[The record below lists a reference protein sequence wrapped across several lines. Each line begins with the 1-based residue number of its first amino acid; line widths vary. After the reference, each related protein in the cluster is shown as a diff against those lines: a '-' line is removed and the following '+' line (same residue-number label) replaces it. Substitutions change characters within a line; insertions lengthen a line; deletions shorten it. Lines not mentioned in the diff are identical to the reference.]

1 MANRMAYSFV
11 MLTVCLIC
19 CSGAAAVPVSET
31 TTTPIQQDK
40 QEQTLLLLDKFEM
53 EVGTETNILM
63 SVSSSSTS
71 VLPKTA
77 ETPVATTKF
86 QPSLVLNPLLSGLA
100 VEATSPATTEETQ
113 TVIGSVMDV
122 TATLNDTELNLET
135 TTAES
140 TAVSLTLPSP
150 TQSTTAQVTSTVHPT
165 YADVE
170 SSAESFDSGESSS
183 SYSSDS
189 KLAPTQ
195 SSSSTEDKNL
205 LPISTSPLPIPP
217 LWPWMLFILNG
228 NATVANRR
236 QRDLGTYLRLN
247 LAARLDADYNVSFY
261 FGFFFGSNMKTKL
274 SGIDTCRMWSSTG
287 SF

>member
-1 MANRMAYSFV
+1 MKFTSGTGLNQKLVAQLYFDCQTMANRMAYSIV

-40 QEQTLLLLDKFEM
+40 REKTLLLLDKFEM
-53 EVGTETNILM
+53 AVGTETDILM
-63 SVSSSSTS
+63 SVSSSSSTS
-71 VLPKTA
+71 ILPKTA
-77 ETPVATTKF
+77 EPPVATTKF
-86 QPSLVLNPLLSGLA
+86 HPSLVLNPLLSGLA
-100 VEATSPATTEETQ
+100 VDATSPATTEETQ

-140 TAVSLTLPSP
+140 TTVSLTLPSP
-150 TQSTTAQVTSTVHPT
+150 TQSTTTEGTSTVHPT

-183 SYSSDS
+183 SYSSVS

-195 SSSSTEDKNL
+195 SSSLTEDKNL
-205 LPISTSPLPIPP
+205 LPMSTTPLPIPP

-247 LAARLDADYNVSFY
+247 LAARLDADYNVSFH
-261 FGFFFGSNMKTKL
+261 
-274 SGIDTCRMWSSTG
+274 
-287 SF
+287 